1 LAREQFEDLK
11 ETNKQ
16 RRALVLAQTLQ
27 TNALVDALPERLANE
42 TRTSIGQSTA
52 NFARAGLRLVTDEEL
67 KKLESEQGDLP
78 DIVLP
83 DGKGG
88 FASYVFEDFGGKI
101 DEELRIQLPEK
112 LGGDITIAAGT
123 PRQFVASLID
133 KQLGGRL
140 RLFALNASGA
150 DADAMAAQLA
160 AIVRDIPSLQNAQG
174 LPNPFLMTQAVVQL
188 ARQMDIGSAEVQF
201 KAQRLVA
208 ELGENLRK
216 ASSPVGFAGP
226 NLGGL
231 NVIKEIPLEG
241 VTEEAIAR
249 LRSAGLD
256 SIADQLAAFRDPN
269 DPSKAVL
276 RDQVG
281 LALNGPEFQALVEA
295 LQASGISVVLPERA
309 VDQPIPTQ

>member
-1 LAREQFEDLK
+1 LAREQFEDIK
-11 ETNKQ
+11 ETSKQ
-16 RRALVLAQTLQ
+16 RRALILAQTLQ
-27 TNALVDALPERLANE
+27 TNALVDTLPDRLANE
-42 TRTSIGQSTA
+42 TRTSIAQSTA
-52 NFARAGLRLVTDEEL
+52 SLTRAGLRLVTAEEL
-67 KKLESEQGDLP
+67 KKLEAEQGDLP

-88 FASYVFEDFGGKI
+88 FSSYVFEDFGGKI

-140 RLFALNASGA
+140 RLFTLNAAGA

-160 AIVRDIPSLQNAQG
+160 VIVRDISSLQNAQG

-188 ARQMDIGSAEVQF
+188 SRRMEIGSAEVQF

-216 ASSPVGFAGP
+216 ASSPIGFTGP
-226 NLGGL
+226 NLAGL

-241 VTEEAIAR
+241 VTDKAIAR
-249 LRSAGLD
+249 LRGAGLD
-256 SIADQLAAFRDPN
+256 SIADQLSAFRDPN

-281 LALNGPEFQALVEA
+281 MALNGPEFQALVEA
-295 LQASGISVVLPERA
+295 LKAADISVVLPERA
-309 VDQPIPTQ
+309 VDQPVPTQ